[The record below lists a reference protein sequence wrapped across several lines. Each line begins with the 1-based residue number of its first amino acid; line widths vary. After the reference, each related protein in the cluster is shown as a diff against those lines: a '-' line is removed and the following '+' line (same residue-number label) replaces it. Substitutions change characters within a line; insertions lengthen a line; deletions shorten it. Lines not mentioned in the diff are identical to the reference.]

1 MADRPPSRGRMED
14 WANLAKEV
22 LIGGAVGFVV
32 LVGGAFS
39 RVLLEER
46 RARRAAEE
54 AQRAADP
61 LRAYRK

>member
-1 MADRPPSRGRMED
+1 MED
-14 WANLAKEV
+14 WASLAKEV